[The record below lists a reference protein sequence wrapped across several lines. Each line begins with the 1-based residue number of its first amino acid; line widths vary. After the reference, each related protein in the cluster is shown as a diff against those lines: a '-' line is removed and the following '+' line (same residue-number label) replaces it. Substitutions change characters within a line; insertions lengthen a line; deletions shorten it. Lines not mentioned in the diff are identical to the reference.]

1 MTIDRTRVS
10 EKFID
15 AESYL
20 GLLEEITAHSTAD
33 ELQTNFSEQL
43 KAERAF
49 EVVLQIIIDVCT
61 HTVSIFKEIP
71 KSYSNCFLIL
81 ARNSVIP
88 TELGERLA
96 LAAKMRNIIVHL
108 YAGINYHLLLEAA
121 KQLVPDFN
129 LFKESILKWI
139 EKNHTFTP

>member
-10 EKFID
+10 EKLID
-15 AESYL
+15 AENYL
-20 GLLEEITAHSTAD
+20 ALLEEIAAQSTAD
-33 ELQTNFSEQL
+33 KLQADFSEQL

-49 EVVLQIIIDVCT
+49 EVVLQIMIDVCT
-61 HTVSIFKEIP
+61 HIVSIFKEIP

-81 ARNSVIP
+81 ARKSVIP
-88 TELGERLA
+88 TELGERMA
-96 LAAKMRNIIVHL
+96 LAAKMRNIIVHQ

-129 LFKESILKWI
+129 LFKESVLKWI
-139 EKNHTFTP
+139 EKSRNIRI